1 MYWFISYPL
10 HVFPGQSKN
19 HNLAVLICNEVQRC
33 STQLSVLIC
42 ILATNFLKLCGMR
55 RALLN
60 VLTISAFPPLS
71 ISLGQTQFSYRYSR
85 QFQIFLISD
94 NLSYM
99 FAFLFFYLCDNFF
112 YERYACVVI
121 VNLMNA
127 VSELYACFSF
137 VQIRNERWQLKVIAK
152 RIIALT
158 ANWKKTLLFSLLI

>member
-1 MYWFISYPL
+1 MKAGFHLLCFCNVYMYWFISYPL

-99 FAFLFFYLCDNFF
+99 FAFLFFLPLWQFLLWALCMCCYCES
-112 YERYACVVI
+112 YECCI
-121 VNLMNA
+121 WA
-127 VSELYACFSF
+127 VC
-137 VQIRNERWQLKVIAK
+137 
-152 RIIALT
+152 
-158 ANWKKTLLFSLLI
+158 LLQFCSN